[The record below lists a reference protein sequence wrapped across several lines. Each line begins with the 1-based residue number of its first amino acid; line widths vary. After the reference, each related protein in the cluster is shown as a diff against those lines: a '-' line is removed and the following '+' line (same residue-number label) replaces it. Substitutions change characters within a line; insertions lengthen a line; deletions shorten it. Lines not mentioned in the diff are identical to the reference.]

1 MALTIAPNPLGQQ
14 TVALSQSVTPAAGST
29 FATNALQ
36 TELNA
41 LIRNL
46 NAVSCTGIWAGGDA
60 DNAAVTGTIA
70 APGAGKAIFLKN
82 LTFSYSA
89 APTEARLLTVS
100 EGASDIVSFDI
111 TAGGAGFVP
120 ISEAAT
126 ANTAVTFS
134 LPASGTA
141 GVFGRLRIYYSIV
154 DVIA

>member
-36 TELNA
+36 TQLNA

-89 APTEARLLTVS
+89 APPAARLLTVS
-100 EGASDIVSFDI
+100 EGASDIVSIDI

-120 ISEAAT
+120 ISEAA